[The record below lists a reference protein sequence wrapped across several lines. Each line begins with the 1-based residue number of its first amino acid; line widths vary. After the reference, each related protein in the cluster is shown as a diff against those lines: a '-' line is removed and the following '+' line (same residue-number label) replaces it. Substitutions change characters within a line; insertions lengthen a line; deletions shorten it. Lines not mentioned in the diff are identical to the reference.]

1 MAADFDRKTY
11 RTLLLFGFAVFVQ
24 ATTYL
29 SIVGVLPAL
38 EAEWHLAPERAVL
51 LVSAFGATFALS
63 APVLQMAVGHWA
75 RRTQV
80 LIGFFLLSA
89 GCLAFAAAPGFA
101 VLVAARVGMGLGV
114 GLLSPVVLAMA
125 SRMAGPQLQGP
136 ALALV
141 SMGVSIAFVLGVP
154 LSSWLGSLMGPR
166 WLYVLLAVLAAGT
179 ASAIAITVRDVAAGE
194 RIHLRET
201 VALLGRKETL
211 SGLAVIF
218 FLAGGVFA
226 TFAMITPILRNTY
239 GLAPRAISAAL
250 FLYGFSGL
258 AGNTVVRKASAVFRS
273 ETLLAGAA
281 GILIVLF
288 AAWLLLPASLPV
300 LLAVMAAWPFVGD
313 MIWPSQQR
321 RMVELEA
328 RLRGL
333 ALALSSSFMFIGMAF
348 GAALGG
354 RAYGAGG
361 RIAVLS
367 VTLALISMG
376 LASLAYSRKAA
387 QQRSAAA
394 AIVPVPASESLNQEG
409 VLAPASPI
417 G

>member
-300 LLAVMAAWPFVGD
+300 LLAVMR
-313 MIWPSQQR
+313 S
-321 RMVELEA
+321 
-328 RLRGL
+328 
-333 ALALSSSFMFIGMAF
+333 
-348 GAALGG
+348 
-354 RAYGAGG
+354 
-361 RIAVLS
+361 
-367 VTLALISMG
+367 LIIC
-376 LASLAYSRKAA
+376 R
-387 QQRSAAA
+387 
-394 AIVPVPASESLNQEG
+394 
-409 VLAPASPI
+409 
-417 G
+417 